1 MKKQIVSKTHGLTP
15 VRDLVFETVRTNLG
29 DQESLFAEL
38 SPTKRRL
45 VQTAVEIKEAPNCF
59 DRSYLARELVQC
71 TLPYRDPGAVPSWG
85 RRNGNL
91 RLGITAGWDFERNET
106 IGFPYGT
113 HPRLLLYWITTEA
126 VQKQDKCLRLG
137 PSYSAF
143 IRKLGLNDRSGGGIR
158 GDHQRLRNQVR
169 RLFAARISFQQSLTE
184 SKRAGERWVNME
196 ITKGGELW
204 WDPKDPDSI
213 ESWEGFI
220 TLGDSFFQ
228 AITANPVPTDFR
240 HLKALKN
247 SPLTLD
253 LYAWATHK
261 AFAAQTSGKS
271 QFGPWGALANQ
282 FGADYSRARDFR
294 AQAVSSLQKISNIY
308 EGLKLELSETGI
320 TVLASSRPAIPTT
333 KVYLSETQF

>member
-1 MKKQIVSKTHGLTP
+1 MKKTKLGVSWEGVSEESGTNWDIITP
-15 VRDLVFETVRTNLG
+15 NDDPQQT
-29 DQESLFAEL
+29 LFAEL

-45 VQTAVEIKEAPNCF
+45 VDTAVAIKENPKAF

-85 RRNGNL
+85 RRNGSL
-91 RLGITAGWDFERNET
+91 RLGITPGWDFERNET

-126 VQKQDKCLRLG
+126 VQKQDKCLHLG

-143 IRKLGLNDRSGGGIR
+143 IRKLGLNARSGGGIR

-169 RLFAARISFQQSLTE
+169 RLFAARISFQQSIHET
-184 SKRAGERWVNME
+184 KRTGERWINME
-196 ITKGGELW
+196 VTKGGELW
-204 WDPKDPDSI
+204 WDPKDPDCV
-213 ESWEGFI
+213 EDWEGFI
-220 TLGDSFFQ
+220 TLGDTFFQ
-228 AITANPVPTDFR
+228 AITSSPVPIDFR

-261 AFAAQTSGKS
+261 AFAAQQTGKS
-271 QFGPWGALANQ
+271 QFGPWGALATQ
-282 FGADYSRARDFR
+282 FGADYTRSRDFR
-294 AQAVSSLQKISNIY
+294 AQAVSSLRKIQNVY

-320 TVLASSRPAIPTT
+320 TVLASSKPAIPTS
-333 KVYLSETQF
+333 KDCIAGI